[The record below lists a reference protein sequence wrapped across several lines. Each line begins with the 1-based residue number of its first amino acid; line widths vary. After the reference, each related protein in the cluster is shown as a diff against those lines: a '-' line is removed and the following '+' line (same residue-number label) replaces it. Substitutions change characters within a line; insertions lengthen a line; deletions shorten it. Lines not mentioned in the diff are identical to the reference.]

1 MEATAP
7 DPGSSTKD
15 PLFACDNIKAKIE
28 QSSVVKFAA
37 GDIRKL
43 EQMTTCHHKTTRHKK
58 YCQKSLPKIWWE
70 TALLLTAETCSADMW
85 ENNYPET
92 AL

>member
-43 EQMTTCHHKTTRHKK
+43 EQMTMRHKK
-58 YCQKSLPKIWWE
+58 YCQKSLPKI
-70 TALLLTAETCSADMW
+70 
-85 ENNYPET
+85 
-92 AL
+92 